1 MGTPTMSRL
10 TTGRFVTAR
19 VMASQKPPC
28 DVSAP
33 LSENLVRKGMVRKL
47 TRSPSSA
54 STAGSSVSV
63 AASDASTT
71 RIAPSASDW

>member
-1 MGTPTMSRL
+1 MAMTRML
-10 TTGRFVTAR
+10 ITGRRVTSR
-19 VMASQKPPC
+19 VMRSQKPC
-28 DVSAP
+28 SECSGL
-33 LSENLVRKGMVRKL
+33 LSENFDSRGTVR
-47 TRSPSSA
+47 RSTLRPSSA